1 MQPPNTTLA
10 MPRRTFRAAACF
22 YARCPSFSSSLL
34 NQAVFFSPS
43 LSTRCSKKTSVAA
56 CTRTRHVLITANAAT
71 TMPYRQS
78 WPRCK
83 DGKPLLISY
92 QVCRPCEIQ
101 HCNPIPDP
109 LLKNR
114 LTAGIVTG
122 IPYGFAADK
131 YGKKPVLILC
141 VAGMSMASLFYTA
154 VCFWPQQFPVRL
166 TWVSPAFMLI
176 GGGNA
181 VLSSVV
187 FSALSDLVPGPYRA
201 TTFFTLGAAVLVT
214 ELVVSPV
221 ASVLM
226 QANLWLPI
234 FLGIILFPVCILLVL
249 CMEETKGPS
258 VFSDQAS
265 PGLISADS
273 STGQDE
279 EVERGHKHSNIW
291 VRFCHGL
298 ERLKEGT
305 VFFVAGNYRVAFL
318 LSTLLTTT
326 FGKTAQEMMLQ
337 FARRRF
343 KWSWSE
349 AGNLISYKAASTLV
363 LLTILLPMANFFLV
377 KKWAMRA
384 IDKDLFLAKI
394 SSMLLTVGNLVI
406 CVSATSAFFLFGI
419 MIWCLGSAYSLVLRS
434 LLTQLAEP
442 HHRAAL
448 FTTAAI
454 LENIGGISAGPVLAA
469 SFRIGLS
476 LGDIWAGL
484 PFLLCAILS
493 MATLAILYSVR
504 A

>member
-1 MQPPNTTLA
+1 MSPSSDSGLHSSVGPDERWPLLSQQTASGQEDA
-10 MPRRTFRAAACF
+10 MTNATAQHHSRDAKEDFSRRSMLLCSLPIILIVFIE
-22 YARCPSFSSSLL
+22 SSSILQSVPF
-34 NQAVFFSPS
+34 NQVLEENICRRMYAD
-43 LSTRCSKKTSVAA
+43 STRPNISQCGDDNAVQAELATLQGWQ
-56 CTRTRHVLITANAAT
+56 TTFDLIPT
-71 TMPYRQS
+71 
-78 WPRCK
+78 
-83 DGKPLLISY
+83 
-92 QVCRPCEIQ
+92 
-101 HCNPIPDP
+101 
-109 LLKNR
+109 
-114 LTAGIVTG
+114 
-122 IPYGFAADK
+122 DK

-249 CMEETKGPS
+249 CMEETKSPS

-273 STGQDE
+273 STGQNE

-349 AGNLISYKAASTLV
+349 AGNLISHKAASTLV

-384 IDKDLFLAKI
+384 IDKDLFLAKM

-406 CVSATSAFFLFGI
+406 CVSATSAFFLFGKNKFPFRT
-419 MIWCLGSAYSLVLRS
+419 LGV
-434 LLTQLAEP
+434 
-442 HHRAAL
+442 
-448 FTTAAI
+448 
-454 LENIGGISAGPVLAA
+454 
-469 SFRIGLS
+469 
-476 LGDIWAGL
+476 
-484 PFLLCAILS
+484 
-493 MATLAILYSVR
+493 
-504 A
+504 